1 MKIGELTLTQPYI
14 MAPMAGIT
22 DLPFRKLC
30 RAQGAGLAVSEMV
43 NAQENLW
50 DTDKSKNRVV
60 TEGESLPISIQILG
74 VEPEDMA
81 NAARYN
87 VGLGANIIDINMGC
101 PAKKVCKKAAG
112 SALMRDETL
121 VTEILTAVVN
131 AVDVPVTLKIRTG
144 WDRENKNALNIA
156 RIAERVGIQALTI
169 HGRTRQDGFS
179 GDAEYETI
187 AHIKSQISIPV
198 IANGDITSVEKA
210 RDVLKATGADA
221 LMIGRGAFGNPW
233 IFRSLVEDQEY
244 RPSHDEIFEVI
255 NTHLNGLYEL
265 YGDEKGVRVARK
277 HLLWYSS
284 WFDNAKDWR
293 TTLMSAR
300 SRDEQHHILTSL
312 INNQPIA
319 SVI

>member
-1 MKIGELTLTQPYI
+1 MKIGELALNNPFI

-50 DTDKSKNRVV
+50 DTDKSKHRVV
-60 TEGESLPISIQILG
+60 IEGEKGPISIQILG
-74 VEPEDMA
+74 TEPEDMA

-87 VGLGANIIDINMGC
+87 VSLGANIIDINMGC

-112 SALMRDETL
+112 SALMRDEAL
-121 VTEILTAVVN
+121 VQDILTSVVN

-144 WDRENKNALNIA
+144 WDHENKNALTIA
-156 RIAERVGIQALTI
+156 KIAERVGIKMLTI

-179 GDAEYETI
+179 GEAEYETI
-187 AHIKSQISIPV
+187 RDIKSQISIPV

-210 RDVLKATGADA
+210 RHVLEMTNADG

-233 IFRSLVEDQEY
+233 IFRSLLDDATY
-244 RPSHDEIFEVI
+244 RPSVDEIFEVM
-255 NTHLNGLYEL
+255 NTHLEGLYEL

-284 WFDNAKDWR
+284 WFENSSDWR
-293 TTLMSAR
+293 TTLMAAR
-300 SRDEQHHILTSL
+300 SRDEQYHVLTSL
-312 INNQPIA
+312 INNQPIVA
-319 SVI
+319 

>member
-1 MKIGELTLTQPYI
+1 MKIGELSLNNPFI

-60 TEGESLPISIQILG
+60 LDGETGPISIQILG
-74 VEPEDMA
+74 TEPEDMA

-87 VGLGANIIDINMGC
+87 VSLGANIIDINMGC

-112 SALMRDETL
+112 SALMRDEEL
-121 VTEILTAVVN
+121 VKDILSAVVG

-144 WDRENKNALNIA
+144 WDHENKNALNIA
-156 RIAERVGIQALTI
+156 KIAEKAGIQMLTI

-187 AHIKSQISIPV
+187 RDIKSQISIPV

-210 RDVLKATGADA
+210 RYVMDVTKADG

-233 IFRSLVEDQEY
+233 IFRSLVEDTVYQ
-244 RPSHDEIFEVI
+244 PSIDEIFEVI
-255 NTHLNGLYEL
+255 NTHLDGLYEL

-284 WFDNAKDWR
+284 WFDNGKDWR
-293 TTLMSAR
+293 TTLMTAR

-312 INNQPIA
+312 INNQPIVA
-319 SVI
+319 

>member
-1 MKIGELTLTQPYI
+1 MKIGAIQLNNSFI

-60 TEGESLPISIQILG
+60 LDGETGPISIQILG
-74 VEPEDMA
+74 TEPEDMA
-81 NAARYN
+81 NAAQYN

-112 SALMRDETL
+112 SALMRDEAL
-121 VTEILTAVVN
+121 VKEILSAVVN

-144 WDRENKNALNIA
+144 WDHENKNALNIA
-156 RIAERVGIQALTI
+156 KIAEKEGIKMLTI

-187 AHIKSQISIPV
+187 RAIKSQISIPV

-210 RDVLKATGADA
+210 RYVLDITKADG

-233 IFRSLVEDQEY
+233 IFRSLMEDNLYQ
-244 RPSHDEIFEVI
+244 PSTDEIFEVI
-255 NTHLNGLYEL
+255 NTHLDGLYDL

-293 TTLMSAR
+293 TTLMTAR
-300 SRDEQHHILTSL
+300 CRDEQYHILTSL
-312 INNQPIA
+312 INNQPIVA
-319 SVI
+319 

>member
-1 MKIGELTLTQPYI
+1 MKIGELSLNTPFI

-30 RAQGAGLAVSEMV
+30 RAEGAGLAVSEMV

-50 DTDKSKNRVV
+50 ETDKSKNRVV
-60 TEGESLPISIQILG
+60 LDGETGPISIQILG
-74 VEPEDMA
+74 TEPEDMA

-87 VGLGANIIDINMGC
+87 VSLGANIIDINMGC

-112 SALMRDETL
+112 SALMRDEAL
-121 VTEILTAVVN
+121 VKDILSAVVG

-144 WDRENKNALNIA
+144 WDRENKNALSIA
-156 RIAERVGIQALTI
+156 KIAEKAGIQMLTI

-187 AHIKSQISIPV
+187 RDIKSQISIPV

-210 RDVLKATGADA
+210 RYVMDVTKADG

-233 IFRSLVEDQEY
+233 IFRSLVEDTVYQ
-244 RPSHDEIFEVI
+244 PSIDEIFEVI
-255 NTHLNGLYEL
+255 NTHLDGLYEL

-284 WFDNAKDWR
+284 WFDNGKDWR
-293 TTLMSAR
+293 TTLMAAR
-300 SRDEQHHILTSL
+300 SRDEQRHILTSL
-312 INNQPIA
+312 INNQPIVA
-319 SVI
+319 

>member
-1 MKIGELTLTQPYI
+1 MKIGDISLNNSFI

-60 TEGESLPISIQILG
+60 LDGETGPISIQILG
-74 VEPEDMA
+74 TEPEDMA
-81 NAARYN
+81 NAAQYN
-87 VGLGANIIDINMGC
+87 VGLGADIIDINMGC

-112 SALMRDETL
+112 SALMRDEAL
-121 VTEILTAVVN
+121 VRDILSAVVN

-144 WDRENKNALNIA
+144 WDHENKNALNIA
-156 RIAERVGIQALTI
+156 KIAEKEGIQMLTI

-179 GDAEYETI
+179 GEAEYETI
-187 AHIKSQISIPV
+187 RTIKSQISIPV

-210 RDVLKATGADA
+210 RQVLDITKADG

-233 IFRSLVEDQEY
+233 IFRSLMEDNLYQ
-244 RPSHDEIFEVI
+244 PSTDEIFEVI
-255 NTHLNGLYEL
+255 NTHLDGLYDL

-293 TTLMSAR
+293 TTLMTAR
-300 SRDEQHHILTSL
+300 CRDEQYHILTSL
-312 INNQPIA
+312 INNQPIVA
-319 SVI
+319 

>member
-1 MKIGELTLTQPYI
+1 MKIGELSLNNPYI

-60 TEGESLPISIQILG
+60 LDGETGPISIQILG
-74 VEPEDMA
+74 TEPEDMV

-87 VGLGANIIDINMGC
+87 VSLGANIIDINMGC

-112 SALMRDETL
+112 SALMRDEEL
-121 VTEILTAVVN
+121 VKDILSAVVG

-144 WDRENKNALNIA
+144 WDHENKNALNIA
-156 RIAERVGIQALTI
+156 KIAEKAGIQMLTI

-187 AHIKSQISIPV
+187 RDIKSQISIPV

-210 RDVLKATGADA
+210 RYVMDVTKADG

-233 IFRSLVEDQEY
+233 IFRSLVEDTVYQ
-244 RPSHDEIFEVI
+244 PSIDEIFEVI
-255 NTHLNGLYEL
+255 NTHLDGLYEL

-284 WFDNAKDWR
+284 WFDNGKDWR
-293 TTLMSAR
+293 TTLMAAR

-312 INNQPIA
+312 INNQPIVA
-319 SVI
+319 

>member
-1 MKIGELTLTQPYI
+1 MKIGDLSLNNSFI

-60 TEGESLPISIQILG
+60 LDGETGPISIQILG
-74 VEPEDMA
+74 TEPEDMA
-81 NAARYN
+81 NAAQYN
-87 VGLGANIIDINMGC
+87 VGLGADIIDINMGC

-112 SALMRDETL
+112 SALMRDEAL
-121 VTEILTAVVN
+121 VRDILSAAVN

-144 WDRENKNALNIA
+144 WDHENKNALNIA
-156 RIAERVGIQALTI
+156 KIAEKEGIKMLTI

-179 GDAEYETI
+179 GEAEYETI
-187 AHIKSQISIPV
+187 RTIKSQISIPV

-210 RDVLKATGADA
+210 RQVLEITKADG

-233 IFRSLVEDQEY
+233 IFRSLMEDNLYQ
-244 RPSHDEIFEVI
+244 PSTDEIFEVI
-255 NTHLNGLYEL
+255 NTHLDGLYDL

-293 TTLMSAR
+293 TTLMTAR
-300 SRDEQHHILTSL
+300 CRDEQYHILTSL
-312 INNQPIA
+312 INNQPIVA
-319 SVI
+319 

>member
-1 MKIGELTLTQPYI
+1 MRIGALSLSNPFI

-30 RAQGAGLAVSEMV
+30 RTQGAGLAVSEMV

-60 TEGESLPISIQILG
+60 LDGETGPISIQILG
-74 VEPEDMA
+74 TEPEDMA
-81 NAARYN
+81 NAAQYN

-112 SALMRDETL
+112 SALMRDEGL
-121 VTEILTAVVN
+121 VKDILSAVVG

-156 RIAERVGIQALTI
+156 KIAEKIGIQALTI

-179 GDAEYETI
+179 GEAEYETI
-187 AHIKSQISIPV
+187 RQIKSQISIPV
-198 IANGDITSVEKA
+198 IANGDITSIEKA
-210 RDVLKATGADA
+210 RHVMDFTKADG
-221 LMIGRGAFGNPW
+221 LMVGRGAFGNPW
-233 IFRSLVEDQEY
+233 IFRSLVEDRVYQ
-244 RPSHDEIFEVI
+244 PSHDEIFEVI
-255 NTHLNGLYEL
+255 SLHLDGLYEL

-284 WFDNAKDWR
+284 WFANAQDWR
-293 TTLMSAR
+293 TSLMTAR
-300 SRDEQHHILTSL
+300 CRDEQHHILTSL
-312 INNQPIA
+312 INNQPIVA
-319 SVI
+319 

>member
-1 MKIGELTLTQPYI
+1 MKIGNISLSAPFI

-50 DTDKSKNRVV
+50 GTDKSRNRIV

-74 VEPEDMA
+74 TEPEDMA
-81 NAARYN
+81 NAAQYN
-87 VGLGANIIDINMGC
+87 VSLGADIIDINMGC

-112 SALMRDETL
+112 SALMRDEAL
-121 VTEILTAVVN
+121 VHDILTAVVD

-144 WDRENKNALNIA
+144 WDHENKNALSIA
-156 RIAERVGIQALTI
+156 HIAENVGIQALTI

-179 GDAEYETI
+179 GEAEYETI
-187 AHIKSQISIPV
+187 REIKSQVSIPV
-198 IANGDITSVEKA
+198 IANGDITNVDKA
-210 RDVLKATGADA
+210 HRVLEMTKADA
-221 LMIGRGAFGNPW
+221 VMIGRGAFGNPW
-233 IFRSLVEDQEY
+233 IFRSLVEARDY
-244 RPSHDEIFEVI
+244 RPTTDEIYEVI
-255 NTHLNGLYEL
+255 TTHLNGLYQL

-300 SRDEQHHILTSL
+300 CRDEQHHILISL
-312 INNQPIA
+312 INNQPIVA
-319 SVI
+319 

>member
-1 MKIGELTLTQPYI
+1 MKIGDLSLNNSFI

-60 TEGESLPISIQILG
+60 LDGETGPISIQILG
-74 VEPEDMA
+74 TEPEDMA
-81 NAARYN
+81 NAAQYN
-87 VGLGANIIDINMGC
+87 VSLGADIIDINMGC

-112 SALMRDETL
+112 SALMRDEAL
-121 VTEILTAVVN
+121 VRDILSAVVN

-144 WDRENKNALNIA
+144 WDHENKNALNIA
-156 RIAERVGIQALTI
+156 KIAEKEGIKMLTI

-179 GDAEYETI
+179 GEAEYETI
-187 AHIKSQISIPV
+187 RTIKSQISIPV

-210 RDVLKATGADA
+210 RQVLEITKADG

-233 IFRSLVEDQEY
+233 IFRSLMEDNLYQ
-244 RPSHDEIFEVI
+244 PSTDEIFEVI
-255 NTHLNGLYEL
+255 NTHLDGLYDL

-293 TTLMSAR
+293 TTLMTAR
-300 SRDEQHHILTSL
+300 CRDEQYHILTSL
-312 INNQPIA
+312 INNQPIVA
-319 SVI
+319 

>member
-1 MKIGELTLTQPYI
+1 MKIGAIQLNNSFI

-60 TEGESLPISIQILG
+60 LDGETGPISIQILG
-74 VEPEDMA
+74 TEPEDMA
-81 NAARYN
+81 NAAQYN

-112 SALMRDETL
+112 SALMRDEAL
-121 VTEILTAVVN
+121 VKEILSAVVN

-144 WDRENKNALNIA
+144 WDHENKNALNIA
-156 RIAERVGIQALTI
+156 KIAEKEGIKMLTI

-187 AHIKSQISIPV
+187 RAIKSQISIPV

-210 RDVLKATGADA
+210 RYVLDVTKADG

-233 IFRSLVEDQEY
+233 IFRSLMEDNLYQ
-244 RPSHDEIFEVI
+244 PSTDEIFEVI
-255 NTHLNGLYEL
+255 NTHLDGLYDL

-293 TTLMSAR
+293 TTLMTAR
-300 SRDEQHHILTSL
+300 CRDEQYHILTSL
-312 INNQPIA
+312 INNQPIVA
-319 SVI
+319 

>member
-1 MKIGELTLTQPYI
+1 MKIGELSLNNPYI

-60 TEGESLPISIQILG
+60 LDGETGPISIQILG
-74 VEPEDMA
+74 TEPEDMA

-87 VGLGANIIDINMGC
+87 VSLGANIIDINMGC

-112 SALMRDETL
+112 SALMRDEGL
-121 VTEILTAVVN
+121 VKDILSAVVG
-131 AVDVPVTLKIRTG
+131 AVNVPVTLKIRTG
-144 WDRENKNALNIA
+144 WDHENKNALNIA
-156 RIAERVGIQALTI
+156 KIAEKAGIQMLTI

-187 AHIKSQISIPV
+187 RDIKSQISIPV

-210 RDVLKATGADA
+210 RYVMDVTKADG

-233 IFRSLVEDQEY
+233 IFRSLVEDTVYQ
-244 RPSHDEIFEVI
+244 PSIDEIFEVI
-255 NTHLNGLYEL
+255 NTHLDGLYEL

-284 WFDNAKDWR
+284 WFDNEKDWR
-293 TTLMSAR
+293 TTLMTAR

-312 INNQPIA
+312 INNQPIVA
-319 SVI
+319 